1 MISRANPDIKLLAKK
16 YRNVQ
21 HGLVGSEFYTI
32 IDKVDP
38 SYKKPKDQQGYYGS
52 YVGYFLE
59 SDFVEDE
66 RATRL
71 PATADADAEYEGVS
85 PDEQTF
91 YQPVGNPIAPEN
103 ISEVGG
109 PADLGNVT
117 PGPAAPSQPAQ
128 STEDVSGVGSI
139 DGGFEPSGRELG
151 SASQDT
157 GVPGRAPVEAEV
169 ADEMGGRDPVG
180 PGFGE
185 GDVGLGEDVDPEMAS
200 EIPDTQMSLLQGRDT
215 QHGGE
220 GTATQMER
228 PTDVGTGVSE
238 TVSGRDRTPSVS
250 TTVTSNGIDK
260 TTVQTPE
267 MASPQEA
274 EVEGFQPFESG
285 SLEQGKTKYAHI
297 LNFETAKKTLEKIG
311 GAAADV
317 LEDIKFIRNK
327 GDVKSLRAKKNLENQ
342 AQRMRK
348 YVHNYAKSHKIK
360 RADAARELSGI
371 LTSVHEGRYNGT
383 IPLEL
388 QQVVDDIKNF
398 NKEIIESRMLGANK
412 SILNHGRLFDM
423 DTENKQFLDNGLRE
437 ELESPLNNF
446 NTFAFKRKHNDG
458 GHLRKFVRHNP
469 TGEIYG
475 VINHGDSI
483 TLVNPLGKR
492 IRNAEMSIST
502 NQHADYETLIE
513 RGESYQAKPGGRRN
527 RPWKDVNGN
536 TARQSGALASVQAT
550 WDHMMNHSS
559 RPDVLRKLF
568 MDNGITLP
576 DKVRFS
582 RVKKIG
588 NINHWA
594 VMESGRRN
602 KTLYII
608 KEITPTG
615 REKIEHPDGSTSEQD
630 IESHDFYNEWKNK
643 LMIYDAKL
651 TRDPSWILDE
661 TRPVKLWEPEEE
673 YFPHI
678 VDFDGIAK
686 DPDSYAAAMVKVNP
700 GLTQDQAMMWIKKRL
715 HKSRTRRHGFLEQ
728 QRKYNLPDFNHN
740 YFDAWE
746 QYYAGA
752 LHRVEMIERWG
763 QDESLLTAKIQ
774 ELYHS
779 DEVMAD
785 MSDIEKGVLKLRQA
799 LGYDDFSPHTVVR
812 NASMVQDKFYDS
824 DGSPESLDPSFL
836 STEEWRVLMDSDM
849 VSYDSNTNDY
859 IAKDR
864 ASLTNPIFLN
874 GKLKDAERDAAI
886 VSDVVVNQFGWRE
899 RDVFDRE
906 SEKFLVNARTAAG
919 IVHLPLSW
927 AAQISQSANT
937 GLAFGFIPFTKAVIK
952 TLTSKQARDVAED
965 MGVLA
970 MDIAFDFGGGHF
982 SAGEGKLQRA
992 LSQELGSIPRSQIGE
1007 FHPIKS
1013 FLPTLKYQQ
1022 DPGIKN
1028 IAWTPFYV
1036 MERFNRRTA
1045 GLAAQFYAETQI
1057 KKMLKDPASVS
1068 TERAKLMSMPHAP
1081 GIEKELN
1088 RALDVKN
1095 LQPSDIDQ
1103 LRYMTN
1109 EEVRQTM
1116 PFLLPVHDFITEFGK
1131 EGSDWTQ
1138 HRLEAIDRNRAW
1150 VRNPIF
1156 AMIFQFQSFIYA
1168 QQKFLKDLNRRDWR
1182 VMHDALSGAEGSI
1195 QGNPKLR
1202 RLMSEGMANSSFLFR
1217 LLGWGFAG
1225 GVVGNIIKD
1234 VIRFREPDEDTFEFL
1249 SILQTA
1255 GMLGMVG
1262 DYIMMAL
1269 DWPGLEGRAS
1279 FPALSTPLSMMDD
1292 LIRGKGVKGKTKTFQ
1307 RIARPPFGIQPAGP
1321 NFADLNR
1328 EEEQVSVLN

>member
-1 MISRANPDIKLLAKK
+1 MQRDYRLQRMLMRNTKESLQMNRHFINQLAILSRPRISQRLEVQQIWAMLHQGLLHQVNQRKA
-16 YRNVQ
+16 
-21 HGLVGSEFYTI
+21 
-32 IDKVDP
+32 
-38 SYKKPKDQQGYYGS
+38 PKMY
-52 YVGYFLE
+52 LE
-59 SDFVEDE
+59 
-66 RATRL
+66 L
-71 PATADADAEYEGVS
+71 
-85 PDEQTF
+85 
-91 YQPVGNPIAPEN
+91 
-103 ISEVGG
+103 
-109 PADLGNVT
+109 
-117 PGPAAPSQPAQ
+117 AQ
-128 STEDVSGVGSI
+128 SMEDLSRQEGNSVLQAKILGFLVAPPLRQKWLMKWEDVIPLDLDSVKATLDS
-139 DGGFEPSGRELG
+139 EKML
-151 SASQDT
+151 
-157 GVPGRAPVEAEV
+157 
-169 ADEMGGRDPVG
+169 
-180 PGFGE
+180 
-185 GDVGLGEDVDPEMAS
+185 DPEMAS
-200 EIPDTQMSLLQGRDT
+200 EIPDPQMSLLQGRDT

-228 PTDVGTGVSE
+228 PADVGAGVSE

-267 MASPQEA
+267 MASPQDA

-678 VDFDGIAK
+678 VDFDSIAK

-836 STEEWRVLMDSDM
+836 STEEWRVLMDSGM